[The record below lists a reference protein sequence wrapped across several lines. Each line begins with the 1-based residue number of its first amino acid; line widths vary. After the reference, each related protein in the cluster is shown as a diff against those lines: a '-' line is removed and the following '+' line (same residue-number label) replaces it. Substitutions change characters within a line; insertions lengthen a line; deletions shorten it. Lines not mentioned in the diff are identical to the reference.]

1 MKAQRRTW
9 LILSPIVGDTTIG
22 KPGGGTVRHRGRHL
36 GHLECGQRRQLWV
49 GAEEQLGPDEGWG
62 GKV

>member
-1 MKAQRRTW
+1 MAWFVPT
-9 LILSPIVGDTTIG
+9 VGYAGIG
-22 KPGGGTVRHRGRHL
+22 NSGGGSVRHRGRHL
-36 GHLECGQRRQLWV
+36 GHLERGQRRQLWV